1 MDEEAKK
8 EFESRKEAFMSAYK
22 LARDEFQIDIA
33 FLPQYIPDGKGF
45 FLTMVHQTLVDLK
58 TAPTPS
64 NPNDF
69 L

>member
-1 MDEEAKK
+1 MDKELEQRKVDFLEGYKK
-8 EFESRKEAFMSAYK
+8 
-22 LARDEFQIDIA
+22 LRDEFHIDVA

-45 FLTMVHQTLVDLK
+45 FLTMVHQTLVDLT